1 MVFAEDDFL
10 ESWPESEIPGVKVRQ
25 IMWPNAAQEL
35 ITLINEA
42 MAAARPPTYTT
53 STLKRP
59 PWMTREVDEARA
71 GIKHKLKRAKK
82 SKSKSNWDV
91 YHSELKKCK
100 KLLSYQL
107 KLAGRLK
114 KRTAQ

>member
-1 MVFAEDDFL
+1 MD
-10 ESWPESEIPGVKVRQ
+10 
-25 IMWPNAAQEL
+25 NAVQEL

-42 MAAARPPTYTT
+42 LAAACPPTYTT

-82 SKSKSNWDV
+82 NQKVPGTYITRN
-91 YHSELKKCK
+91 
-100 KLLSYQL
+100 
-107 KLAGRLK
+107 
-114 KRTAQ
+114 

>member
-1 MVFAEDDFL
+1 MD
-10 ESWPESEIPGVKVRQ
+10 
-25 IMWPNAAQEL
+25 NAAQEL

-42 MAAARPPTYTT
+42 MAAACPPTYTT

-82 SKSKSNWDV
+82 TKSKSNWDI
-91 YHSELKKCK
+91 YHSELKEY
-100 KLLSYQL
+100 SYTKNYYQIL
-107 KLAGRLK
+107 KTSLEK
-114 KRTAQ
+114 NSVKIQNQQEISQESIKF